1 VTPGDRRAVRVAL
14 LNDDAAA
21 AGHAPAL
28 AEALRGAGHDV
39 EVIEAPRV
47 RAAEMLLDRRGFA
60 GSLTALPFGVAAL
73 LRGGFD
79 VAHALSPADA
89 LTALAWR
96 RLAGRPVVAVFT
108 CTEVLD
114 RDRLADRR
122 LRLWLL
128 QRAVQDTD
136 ALIAATEES
145 RAALVR
151 WLALDPPVIELHDAA
166 GYERLYRELLARRG

>member
-1 VTPGDRRAVRVAL
+1 MTHGDRGAVRVAL
-14 LNDDAAA
+14 LDDGAAA
-21 AGHAPAL
+21 AGHAPTL
-28 AEALRGAGHDV
+28 AEALHDAGQDARLLGAR
-39 EVIEAPRV
+39 RV
-47 RAAEMLLDRRGFA
+47 GAAEALLDRRGFA
-60 GSLTALPFGVAAL
+60 GSLTGLPSGLAAL

-79 VAHALSPADA
+79 VAHVFSPADA
-89 LTALAWR
+89 LTALTWR

-145 RAALVR
+145 RAALER

-166 GYERLYRELLARRG
+166 GYARLYRELLARGG